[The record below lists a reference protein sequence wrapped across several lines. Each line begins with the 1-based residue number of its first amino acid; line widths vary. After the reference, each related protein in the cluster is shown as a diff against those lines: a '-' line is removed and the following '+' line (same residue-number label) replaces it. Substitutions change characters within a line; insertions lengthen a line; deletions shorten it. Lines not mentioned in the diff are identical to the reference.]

1 MLPVK
6 PTVSE
11 SW

>member
-1 MLPVK
+1 MK

-11 SW
+11 LTTKP